1 MTDSPAPFPLAVNSS
16 HHSSYHRFL
25 LGAPASA
32 LAPLPRPECSGALA
46 PELPHLAADLTLTKW
61 RKLYHG
67 ALPWARGFGEEHYRP
82 EHVPAHRPLPAEY
95 ARPVRKFAAYDLVQ
109 IADPALSALALVA
122 GDRRVL
128 AHFVDLNRDF
138 CGRVEAEVT
147 AYRPGPGGSRLT
159 SRCLAG
165 RFAEPNNRWLM
176 PFLHVHT
183 RVLNFTSFREA
194 PRDLVCLDAQSL
206 ALGSRR
212 AAHGGLER
220 QADRL
225 RDLGYRVDLP
235 RDACDGLR
243 VAGVSETLLAAM
255 RAPRLALLRLL
266 HRLVGEA
273 ANPARAAG
281 GTERE
286 AAVIAAMADR
296 LEAAVV
302 GALSFY
308 RPPKLGLPAEG
319 PWRKSVAAHLREL
332 CPQDLEALTAA
343 AAAARGKR
351 NDGATFPDRTPEWT
365 VIPVP
370 AADAGHCHAPA
381 IGELHAPDQQSI
393 DSELADRLAPG
404 ERGLVPSLW
413 LVRQYQAELASVQ
426 RELATRRQPELQ
438 AAWGRAAA
446 RIDALPTGPD
456 LAGLAE
462 AERTLHACLDR
473 PLRPVLAEV
482 RAVSA
487 AAPPQRPAFASLDEL
502 VARARAEGRSAR
514 LEPVRERGGL
524 SR

>member
-25 LGAPASA
+25 LGAPASV
-32 LAPLPRPECSGALA
+32 LAPFPRPECGGALA
-46 PELPHLAADLTLTKW
+46 AELQHLAADLTLAKW

-138 CGRVEAEVT
+138 CRRVEAEVT

-159 SRCLAG
+159 SRCLVG

-176 PFLHVHT
+176 PFLHVHA
-183 RVLNFTSFREA
+183 RVLNFTSFRET

-206 ALGSRR
+206 AFGGRR

-220 QADRL
+220 QAERL

-243 VAGVSETLLAAM
+243 VSGVSETLLGAM

-273 ANPARAAG
+273 ADPARATD

-296 LEAAVV
+296 LEATVV

-319 PWRKSVAAHLREL
+319 PWRTSVAAHLREL
-332 CPQDLEALTAA
+332 CPQDLEAMRATAA
-343 AAAARGKR
+343 AARAKR
-351 NDGATFPDRTPEWT
+351 NDGATFPDRPPEWS

-370 AADAGHCHAPA
+370 AADAGHRHTAA
-381 IGELHAPDQQSI
+381 AGELQARDQQPI
-393 DSELADRLAPG
+393 DSELADRLTPA
-404 ERGLVPSLW
+404 ERGPVPSLW
-413 LVRQYQAELASVQ
+413 LVRQYESELASVQ
-426 RELATRRQPELQ
+426 RELASRSQPELQ
-438 AAWGRAAA
+438 ATWVRAAA
-446 RIDALPTGPD
+446 RIDALPAGPD
-456 LAGLAE
+456 LVGSVE
-462 AERTLHACLDR
+462 AERTLDACLDR
-473 PLRPVLAEV
+473 PLRPVVGDV

-487 AAPPQRPAFASLDEL
+487 APTPKAPAFASLDEL
-502 VARARAEGRSAR
+502 FARARAEGRSAR
-514 LEPVRERGGL
+514 LQPMRERGGL